1 MTLVHAS
8 CVAFGDVG
16 ILIRGKSGS
25 GKSSLCLRL
34 IDGEGFGLG
43 AKALRAELVAD
54 DQVELS
60 LRSKTL
66 FAAAPAALAGK
77 LEIRGLGIVS
87 LPYRLEV
94 ALRLIVD
101 LRPASEIERLPG
113 AAQQRTVVADVSL
126 PCLALNATETVSA
139 ARLRAALGHY
149 GLL

>member
-34 IDGEGFGLG
+34 IDGAGFGLG
-43 AKALRAELVAD
+43 VNALRAELVAD

-60 LRSKTL
+60 LRSETL

-87 LPYRLEV
+87 LPYRHEV

-101 LRPASEIERLPG
+101 LQPASEIERLPG
-113 AAQQRTVVADVSL
+113 AGLQRTVVADVGL
-126 PCLALNATETVSA
+126 PCLALDAAEAAAA
-139 ARLRAALGHY
+139 ARMRAALCHL

>member
-34 IDGEGFGLG
+34 IDGAGFGLG
-43 AKALRAELVAD
+43 GNALRAELVAD

-60 LRSKTL
+60 LRGETL
-66 FAAAPAALAGK
+66 FAATPAALAGK

-87 LPYRLEV
+87 LPYRREV
-94 ALRLIVD
+94 VLRLVVD
-101 LRPASEIERLPG
+101 LLPASDIERLPG
-113 AAQQRTVVADVSL
+113 AAQQRTVVAGVGL
-126 PCLALNATETVSA
+126 PCLALDATEAVSA
-139 ARLRAALGHY
+139 ARLRAALRHFGV
-149 GLL
+149 L